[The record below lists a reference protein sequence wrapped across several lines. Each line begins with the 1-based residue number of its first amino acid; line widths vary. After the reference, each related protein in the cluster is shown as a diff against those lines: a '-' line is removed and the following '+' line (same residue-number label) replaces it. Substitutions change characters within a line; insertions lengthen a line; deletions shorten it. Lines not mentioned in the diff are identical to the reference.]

1 MEISEK
7 MNEAL
12 NDQLNKELYSAYLYL
27 SMAAWA
33 ESNNL
38 NGFAHWFKVQAKE
51 ELGHAMKF
59 YSFIF
64 ERGGK
69 VFLKDVSKPKTDWS
83 SPVEVFEDTLEHE
96 KYITKSIHEILKL
109 AREEGDYS
117 TEVFL
122 HWFIDEQ
129 VEEEDQARKILD
141 TLRMIGD
148 NKAALFAIDREL
160 VKRKE

>member
-33 ESNNL
+33 EANNL
-38 NGFAHWFKVQAKE
+38 NGFAHWFKIQAKE

-59 YSFIF
+59 YSFIY
-64 ERGGK
+64 ERGGRVK
-69 VFLKDVSKPKTDWS
+69 LMEVSQPKTDWS

-96 KYITKSIHEILKL
+96 KYVTQRIHNLLKL
-109 AREEGDYS
+109 ARDEGDYS

-129 VEEEDQARKILD
+129 VEEEDQARKILE
-141 TLRMIGD
+141 TLKMIGD

-160 VKRKE
+160 AKRKE